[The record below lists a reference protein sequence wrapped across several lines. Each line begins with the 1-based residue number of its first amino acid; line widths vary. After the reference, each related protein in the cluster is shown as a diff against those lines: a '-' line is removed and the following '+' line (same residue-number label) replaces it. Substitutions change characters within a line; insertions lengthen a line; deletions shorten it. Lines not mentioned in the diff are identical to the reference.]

1 MSFTPLATTI
11 VSGVLALGLIVST
24 TVLLVSGVEVPGSY
38 EPALV
43 LLLGAAV
50 GGAAKAS
57 G

>member
-1 MSFTPLATTI
+1 MNFTPLATTI

-24 TVLLVSGVEVPGSY
+24 TVLLVSGVDVPGSY

-50 GGAAKAS
+50 GGASKAS

>member
-1 MSFTPLATTI
+1 MNFTPLATTI
-11 VSGVLALGLIVST
+11 VAGVLALGLIVST
-24 TVLLVSGVEVPGSY
+24 TVLLVSGVDVPSSY

-57 G
+57 S